1 MNMKKKI
8 VTFFSLALMGSFLAA
23 CSTDDQAKRD
33 TTQGSEPIE
42 QITDQS
48 NAEPQS
54 IIGGLKII
62 IDKQEI
68 NQKKTEDGEQ
78 VLHTFTIT
86 AENMGSVATGLGSID
101 FLLETEDG
109 ELLELDHTMA
119 MFGNE
124 IAVGE
129 TITGQVS
136 FALEEG
142 QVAKKLIYKPGE
154 EQLAEWDVKSE

>member
-8 VTFFSLALMGSFLAA
+8 VSLFSLALMGSFLAA
-23 CSTDDQAKRD
+23 CSTDDQAKTD

-86 AENMGSVATGLGSID
+86 AENMGSVAAGLGSID
-101 FLLETEDG
+101 FLLETE
-109 ELLELDHTMA
+109 E
-119 MFGNE
+119 
-124 IAVGE
+124 
-129 TITGQVS
+129 
-136 FALEEG
+136 
-142 QVAKKLIYKPGE
+142 
-154 EQLAEWDVKSE
+154 

>member
-23 CSTDDQAKRD
+23 CSTDDQAKTD

-68 NQKKTEDGEQ
+68 NHKKT

-86 AENMGSVATGLGSID
+86 AENMGSVAAGLGSID
-101 FLLETEDG
+101 FLLETEEGD
-109 ELLELDHTMA
+109 LLELDHTMA

-154 EQLAEWDVKSE
+154 ENLAEWDVKSE

>member
-1 MNMKKKI
+1 MKIKKKLLMLI
-8 VTFFSLALMGSFLAA
+8 GISFALFHISA
-23 CSTDDQAKRD
+23 CSINDKSNIVSKSRN
-33 TTQGSEPIE
+33 GSSE
-42 QITDQS
+42 QV
-48 NAEPQS
+48 AGHPES
-54 IIGGLKII
+54 IISGLKIK

-68 NQKKTEDGEQ
+68 NQKKTKDGDHE
-78 VLHTFTIT
+78 LYTFTIT
-86 AENMGSVATGLGSID
+86 GENMGSVAAGLGSID

-109 ELLELDHTMA
+109 KLLELDHTMA